1 MKLVKKIKIL
11 VILLFSAT
19 AFCQSRQTTKKI
31 AKNVSGQ
38 NNTAA
43 LQTKNIGLP
52 VVNESIPL
60 LIPKKLNGKSGFV
73 NQKGKFVIAPEYDLA
88 MFFGEDCNLL
98 NSPNEKIKHFGS
110 ELYATVEKNG
120 VAFRISKAGKRVYQ
134 YKSDDLGRCKSDLK
148 KALFHAYILNGKY
161 GIIEDA
167 KFENPSDHSQFKI
180 YPKYQYL
187 YVLEGDDIAN
197 PMIIATHNDKF
208 GVIDVDNKIVI
219 PFEYSDIKRNYSWK
233 LGKMFEVTKD
243 DKNYYFIDSYNRSY

>member
-11 VILLFSAT
+11 VIVLFSAT

-31 AKNVSGQ
+31 VKKASGQ
-38 NNTAA
+38 NNTAT
-43 LQTKNIGLP
+43 LQTKNTGLP
-52 VVNESIPL
+52 VVNENIPL
-60 LIPKKLNGKSGFV
+60 LIPKKLNGKSGFI
-73 NQKGKFVIAPEYDLA
+73 NQKGKFVIAPEYDLV

-98 NSPNEKIKHFGS
+98 NSPNEKIRHFGS

-120 VAFRISKAGKRVYQ
+120 IAFRINKAGKRVYQ
-134 YKSDDLGRCKSDLK
+134 YKNDDLGRCKSELK

-167 KFENPSDHSQFKI
+167 KFKNASDHSQFKI

-187 YVLEGDDIAN
+187 YVLEGDDTAN

>member
-1 MKLVKKIKIL
+1 MKVVKKIKIL
-11 VILLFSAT
+11 VLVLFSAI
-19 AFCQSRQTTKKI
+19 AFCQGKQPKKKI
-31 AKNVSGQ
+31 IRKANGHH
-38 NNTAA
+38 NTVASVK
-43 LQTKNIGLP
+43 KNISLP
-52 VVNESIPL
+52 VVNENIPL
-60 LIPKKLNGKSGFV
+60 LIPKKINGKFGFV
-73 NQKGKFVIAPEYDLA
+73 NQKGKFVIAPEYDLV

-98 NSPNEKIKHFGS
+98 NSSNEKIKHFGNN
-110 ELYATVEKNG
+110 LYATVEKNG
-120 VAFRISKAGKRVYQ
+120 VAFRINNAGKRVYQ
-134 YKSDDLGRCKSDLK
+134 YRNDDLGRCKSGMN

-161 GIIEDA
+161 GVIEDA
-167 KFENPSDHSQFKI
+167 KFKNPSDHSQFTI
-180 YPKYQYL
+180 FPKYQYL